1 MAWIFPIKSISEAN
15 QSGGKSTIL
24 RPVYGIALLCL
35 VATVVSFAFHLPEWI
50 GFVFATLTFL
60 LILVAIYMILFCLHT
75 DKDALRSEWY
85 SINKKA
91 IEHGLLGDD
100 KTGTVTETTV
110 TVVAKPND
118 NSKKLGGG
126 DE

>member
-1 MAWIFPIKSISEAN
+1 MSFIFPIKSISEAN

-24 RPVYGIALLCL
+24 RPVYGIALLCFFAS
-35 VATVVSFAFHLPEWI
+35 VASFWFKLPDWI
-50 GFVFATLTFL
+50 GIVFACFTFL
-60 LILVAIYMILFCLHT
+60 LIGVAVYMILFCLHT
-75 DKDALRSEWY
+75 DRDALRSEWY

-91 IEHGLLGDD
+91 IEHGMFGDD
-100 KTGTVTETTV
+100 KTGTTDTT
-110 TVVAKPND
+110 TINVVAKPND

>member
-1 MAWIFPIKSISEAN
+1 MAWSFPIKFVSEAN

-24 RPVYGIALLCL
+24 RPVYGIALFCL
-35 VATVVSFAFHLPEWI
+35 LATIAGFYFKFPLWI
-50 GFVFATLTFL
+50 NIVFACFTFL

-91 IEHGLLGDD
+91 IEHGFLGDD
-100 KTGTVTETTV
+100 KTGFV
-110 TVVAKPND
+110 
-118 NSKKLGGG
+118 KLGNKTNRLGG
-126 DE
+126 QSEDKLIE